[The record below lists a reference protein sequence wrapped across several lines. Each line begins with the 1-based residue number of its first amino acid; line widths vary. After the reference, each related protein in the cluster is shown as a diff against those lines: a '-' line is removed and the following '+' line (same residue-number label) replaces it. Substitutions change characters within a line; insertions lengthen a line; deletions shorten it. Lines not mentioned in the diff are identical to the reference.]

1 MIILRAKY
9 FGLTK
14 EEREKREKKEKE
26 ELGRRKEKS
35 ETIGAATAAGILG
48 ISGLVNGLRTNISKA
63 GSEFKSSDI
72 TDRSKEL
79 NRLANNFNSMSSVG
93 GGLFDNTKPIK
104 VNDYSISS
112 EPRYNRRK
120 GVIDLPTGEI
130 AAETVFHNDPK
141 SLSLAMAKMINHNKS
156 GDFKKEAL
164 DKYTTRTGRFLNSDN
179 GHLITRAGRGLSL
192 VNSIRSGLHAAKEES
207 KGKKEGK
214 LSKHSAWILPT
225 LTEAMNVTRDF
236 TNENTANKLLKDS
249 NLEGSG
255 RGKVNYLDSQR
266 NSRLLKSAA
275 VVMGNL
281 ALKKASKLIGRKIYK
296 KQDED
301 SER

>member
-9 FGLTK
+9 FGSTK
-14 EEREKREKKEKE
+14 EDKE
-26 ELGRRKEKS
+26 EEQKKKKYRDSAIGDALLAGSLGL
-35 ETIGAATAAGILG
+35 TGVVT
-48 ISGLVNGLRTNISKA
+48 GLRTNISKA
-63 GSEFKSSDI
+63 GSDFKASDI
-72 TDRSKEL
+72 TDRSKKL
-79 NRLANNFNSMSSVG
+79 DRLTNRFNSMSSVG

-104 VNDYSISS
+104 VDDYSISS
-112 EPRYNRRK
+112 EPKYNRRK

-130 AAETVFHNDPK
+130 AAETVFHNDPE

-156 GDFKKEAL
+156 GKFKKEAL
-164 DKYTTRTGRFLNSDN
+164 DKYTTRTGRFLNSDT
-179 GHLITRAGRGLSL
+179 GHVITRAGRGISL

-214 LSKHSAWILPT
+214 LSKHSSWILPT

-236 TNENTANKLLKDS
+236 TNENTANKLLNDS

-266 NSRLLKSAA
+266 NSRLLKSGA
-275 VVMGNL
+275 VILGNL
-281 ALKKASKLIGRKIYK
+281 ALKKASKLIGRRIYK
-296 KQDED
+296 KK
-301 SER
+301 